1 VSRPAGRPAA
11 GPADGPAQQRPASAT
26 PPLARPASLARRA
39 GATLYEALLLVA
51 MAFVAGFLFLP
62 LVSPVASS
70 ARVPAVPPVLPRT
83 LMLCALVAGAA
94 LYCSWSWSG
103 GRRTLAQKTWRIRLV
118 DRAGKP
124 VGRGQALVRYA
135 AAWIGPAAALAPY
148 GAMRPAA
155 DAGYAAALLG
165 LNYAWA
171 LVDRDRQFLHDR
183 IAGTRA
189 IRDA

>member
-1 VSRPAGRPAA
+1 MSVERMIRLAGERAMPSEEAM
-11 GPADGPAQQRPASAT
+11 
-26 PPLARPASLARRA
+26 RRA
-39 GATLYEALLLVA
+39 
-51 MAFVAGFLFLP
+51 
-62 LVSPVASS
+62 
-70 ARVPAVPPVLPRT
+70 R
-83 LMLCALVAGAA
+83 AA
-94 LYCSWSWSG
+94 AEESW
-103 GRRTLAQKTWRIRLV
+103 RRTLAQKTWRIRLV

-124 VGRGQALVRYA
+124 VGCGQALVRYA
-135 AAWIGPAAALAPY
+135 AAWIGPAAALAAY
-148 GAMRPAA
+148 VALRPVA